1 MQFFLVKT
9 SFMNYFKNVV
19 GMIVFLFSYILNI
32 EMMRRNTKIVLVF
45 GARRI

>member
-19 GMIVFLFSYILNI
+19 GMIVFLFSYIF

>member
-19 GMIVFLFSYILNI
+19 GMIVFLFSYIF
-32 EMMRRNTKIVLVF
+32 EMMRRNAKIVLVF